1 MCSFLFVFVFVFV
14 FVFAVNE
21 SAPTCRVCVEALKL
35 GANRIVSAR
44 YMRIVIGICIDIDCC
59 TVRNEVI
66 PATGWLAGWL
76 ANTLTG

>member
-1 MCSFLFVFVFVFV
+1 MHSDTMPRLRYMCCCHDSLG
-14 FVFAVNE
+14 
-21 SAPTCRVCVEALKL
+21 RGVCVEALKL

-59 TVRNEVI
+59 TVQNEVI
-66 PATGWLAGWL
+66 PATAPGWL

>member
-66 PATGWLAGWL
+66 PATGWLA
-76 ANTLTG
+76 NTLTG